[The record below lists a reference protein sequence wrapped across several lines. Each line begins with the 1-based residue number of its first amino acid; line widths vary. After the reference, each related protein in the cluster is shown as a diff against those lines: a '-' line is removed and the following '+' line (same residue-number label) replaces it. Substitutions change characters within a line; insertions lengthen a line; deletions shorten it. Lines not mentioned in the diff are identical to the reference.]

1 MELRQL
7 RYFVAI
13 VDHGALSR
21 AAQVLHIAQPAL
33 TQQLRQ
39 LEDELGAQLLHRSAQ
54 GVLCTDAG
62 KIFYQHA
69 QAILKQVI
77 DAKAAVTQSTDRPS
91 GTVAIGVPQSI
102 SGALALPLLLAAQQ
116 RYPEIE
122 LQLTEELTGNLIEQL
137 KSGRINLAVLFDD
150 GQLHGFASTPV
161 VEEQML
167 FVLRKDSQ
175 LAKHGFVRDGA
186 NPDGVNPDRG
196 SAERAV
202 TLAEAVACTLILP
215 GIAHG
220 VRPGIESTARAHGL
234 SLSHVIEINSV
245 AILKSAILADM
256 GATIIPVAPLLDEIE
271 RGQMLALPLAPS
283 IARTVTLCASKT
295 IPLTNAANAVARLV
309 LEVADDLCASGRWFG
324 TRILARPTHP

>member
-102 SGALALPLLLAAQQ
+102 SGALALPLLLAAQA

-167 FVLRKDSQ
+167 FVLRKDSR
-175 LAKHGFVRDGA
+175 LAQAGGLG
-186 NPDGVNPDRG
+186 NEPDSGP
-196 SAERAV
+196 V

-271 RGQMLALPLAPS
+271 RGQMLARPLTPA

-309 LEVADDLCASGRWFG
+309 LEVADDLCTRGRWFG
-324 TRILARPTHP
+324 TRILARPTAP